1 MRSSLLLATLALAA
15 CGSGVSSRVA
25 ALFGGAEGWAAIE
38 TPEKVT
44 AYRIV
49 RPGVLQHV
57 RAPDMLAGFEVIAGP
72 VDVEPDVAAE
82 LRAILADDAIYDW
95 ERAKGCDFEP
105 GVAFRFAKGGSDL
118 DVLLCFHC
126 DEFAAYRGEK
136 RLGGEDFDVAR
147 PRLVALVKRVFP
159 GDEKIQALKP
169 RR

>member
-1 MRSSLLLATLALAA
+1 LPLVLLVAA
-15 CGSGVSSRVA
+15 CGGGGVTSRVA
-25 ALFGGAEGWAAIE
+25 ALYGGPEGWSAIE

-44 AYRIV
+44 AFRII

-57 RAPDMLAGFEVIAGP
+57 RAPETLAGFEVIQGP
-72 VDVEPDVAAE
+72 LDVDPAVAAE

-95 ERAKGCDFEP
+95 ERAKKCVFDP

-126 DEFAAYRGEK
+126 DEFAAYRGDK
-136 RLGGEDFDVAR
+136 RVGGEDFDVAR
-147 PRLVALVKRVFP
+147 PRLLALVQRVFP
-159 GDEKIQALKP
+159 GDEQIQALKP